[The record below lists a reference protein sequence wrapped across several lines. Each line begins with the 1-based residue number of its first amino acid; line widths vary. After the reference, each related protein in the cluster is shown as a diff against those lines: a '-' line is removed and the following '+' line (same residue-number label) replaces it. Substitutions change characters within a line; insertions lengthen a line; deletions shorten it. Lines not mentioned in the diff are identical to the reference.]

1 MVVKIGSI
9 NCRCGKAV
17 FTEKVCRVLQL
28 YYFILRHQ
36 SGDAEKEKGTRLLAK
51 AWPNI
56 TNNTTKFTCGVPHGD
71 SQFPL
76 FRMVVKRATV
86 HTIITPPSI

>member
-1 MVVKIGSI
+1 MVVGIGSI

-17 FTEKVCRVLQL
+17 FTEKLCRVLQL

-56 TNNTTKFTCGVPHGD
+56 ATKFTCGVPHGD

-76 FRMVVKRATV
+76 FRVVVKRPTV